1 MVSSYSRAY
10 LPHFYNKET
19 VMPPVTKTINYRR
32 TVALLCVYATIGLIV
47 GLSAIAFQQLMS
59 LANIFLLEGIAG
71 YGETRIVWGEKRFSL
86 PWEKPPLRWW
96 LFPLLAGTGG
106 LITGWIVNRFAP
118 EAGGH
123 GTDEVIHAYHQKD
136 GRLRVRAS
144 IVKMIASA
152 LTLGSGGSGGKEGP
166 IAQIGAG
173 ISSLIVQCIPAL
185 HKYRREIIL
194 AGMSAGIAAIF
205 RAPLA
210 AAIFATEILYSDL
223 RFEGRVL
230 IPAIIASATSYAVYT
245 MYFGSTPVFVLPEM
259 QYSLSLLD
267 FPAFTALGITTALAA
282 ILFVRFFYFI
292 RNTFRKISIPPY
304 IKPAIGGVLTGLI
317 AIAVPSVLG
326 EGSYGLQKIILGE
339 FSLGLLALC
348 FLGKMLATSF
358 SIGSGGSGGVFGP
371 SLFAGAALGG
381 VFGGIYQW
389 ILPASEIPLT
399 VFILVGMVG
408 FFSGAA
414 NAPISTVIIVA
425 EMTRSFNLLAPFIWV
440 SAFGYL
446 FSQRWNIYENQITDA
461 TDVMTISLDDKIGRE
476 SCATTHDDY

>member
-1 MVSSYSRAY
+1 MSA
-10 LPHFYNKET
+10 
-19 VMPPVTKTINYRR
+19 TINYRK
-32 TVALLCVYATIGLIV
+32 TAALLCTYAAIGILV
-47 GLSAIAFQQLMS
+47 GILAIAFQQLMS

-71 YGETRIVWGEKRFSL
+71 YGETRIVWGDKRFSL
-86 PWEKPPLRWW
+86 PWPMPPLRRW
-96 LFPLLAGTGG
+96 LFPALAGAGG
-106 LITGWIVNRFAP
+106 LLTGWIVYRFAP

-123 GTDEVIHAYHQKD
+123 GTDEVIAAYHKKEGQ
-136 GRLRVRAS
+136 LRVRSS

-152 LTLGSGGSGGKEGP
+152 ITLGTGGSGGKEGP

-173 ISSLIVQCIPAL
+173 ASSLIVQMIPAL

-230 IPAIIASATSYAVYT
+230 IPAIIASTASYAVYT
-245 MYFGSTPVFVLPEM
+245 MYFGPAPVFAIPEIH
-259 QYSLSLLD
+259 YHLSLLD
-267 FPAFTALGITTALAA
+267 FPAFTALGIICAAAA
-282 ILFVRFFYFI
+282 ILFVHIFYFT
-292 RNTFRKISIPPY
+292 RNSFKKLAIPNY
-304 IKPAIGGVLTGLI
+304 YKPAIGGVLTGLI

-326 EGSYGLQKIILGE
+326 EGSYALKQIVAGQ
-339 FSLGLLALC
+339 FSLGMLMLC
-348 FLGKMLATSF
+348 FFGKMLATSF

-381 VFGGIYQW
+381 SFGSIYLW
-389 ILPASEIPLT
+389 IFPGSEIPIT

-408 FFSGAA
+408 FFAGAA

-425 EMTRSFNLLAPFIWV
+425 EMTRSLDLLAPFIWV

-446 FSQRWNIYENQITDA
+446 FSQRWNIYENQLTDA
-461 TDVMTISLDDKIGRE
+461 TDVMDIQLNDKLGRE
-476 SCATTHDDY
+476 SCATSYDG